1 MTLAPGTPPV
11 VAQPTVTM
19 SGSYAAGLTFSF
31 ASVASQS
38 VMYYLEYTTSL
49 TPPCVWTTI
58 AATPGIGT
66 VATLTDPNPTLAPR
80 YYRIRVQ

>member
-1 MTLAPGTPPV
+1 LA
-11 VAQPTVTM
+11 
-19 SGSYAAGLTFSF
+19 
-31 ASVASQS
+31 
-38 VMYYLEYTTSL
+38 SL
-49 TPPCVWTTI
+49 TPPHTWTTI